1 MKRRGSIAEKLAGM
15 DSWPK
20 AVVTHLP
27 KDRQEG
33 YARNE
38 KAIRALRDTNG
49 TVERVAKAHKMSS
62 DELYRLIKRATSIHP
77 RDGKVWGWRGVVPYT
92 QVEPYERTEELPTK
106 PGRKGGGGGGS
117 AGAFM
122 AFITKYQVLKDFI
135 YSNVFRAG
143 PDGKLIRKLSIPKLH
158 KRFLDKIRQELK
170 LPGTEYPLNQRTT
183 ARRSLNEYVK
193 TLEDRALQRILHY
206 SESPEIAALFARRTV
221 RGQQL
226 YATRPFEIVQADGH
240 ELKLNIRLTLKRPD
254 GSKMRII
261 IPRMWLIA
269 FLDVYSRAVIG
280 YVLVPYENYSSYDVL
295 SAIAAALYGRP
306 ESDRLFPKITGSRY
320 PGKSLP
326 VEFESRLQGIS
337 WDILSFDNALAHIA
351 KDVSEKLLR
360 IVNCAICRGLP
371 GVPEFR
377 SFIERM
383 FQTLQK
389 QGGLEQLVAS
399 RMGGRKVD
407 IKDAVDLEILAPLID
422 GLIWE
427 YNCEIATEG
436 NYGRLPYEAILDVL
450 SDPLTR
456 KVGADRWGRAHFTT
470 RRENKTVR
478 GNPSTGHPPY
488 IEFEHARYSGPVLLD
503 HPEWIGDKL
512 IFEYDEDDVS
522 NATIYSAK
530 GHELGRV
537 RADGRWGRRPHS
549 LRLRRLIWAQIHAG
563 RLKVPEGVD
572 FVTAFFDDMRSRTS
586 PLSSR
591 ARAAVGEVAMHVMS
605 TAPPRAAT
613 PVADHSAGAT
623 PKATGPMP
631 VPAKTSSQLPVD
643 PKWKTY
649 RL

>member
-1 MKRRGSIAEKLAGM
+1 MKRRRALAEKLEGI

-20 AVVTHLP
+20 AAVAHLP
-27 KDRQEG
+27 EWRREG
-33 YARNE
+33 YRNNE
-38 KAIRALRDTNG
+38 KAIRALRDTDAS
-49 TVERVAKAHKMSS
+49 VEEVAKAHDMSS
-62 DELYRLIKRATSIHP
+62 DELYRLVRRATSVHP
-77 RDGKVWGWRGVVPYT
+77 NDQRLWGWRGVVPYT
-92 QVEPYERTEELPTK
+92 KVEPYERTKELPTK
-106 PGRKGGGGGGS
+106 PGERGAGGS

-122 AFITKYQVLKDFI
+122 AFISKYQALKDFI

-143 PDGKLIRKLSIPKLH
+143 PEGKLIRKLSIRKLH
-158 KRFLDKIRQELK
+158 VRLLNKIRKDLK
-170 LPGTEYPLNQRTT
+170 LPETEYPLNQKT
-183 ARRSLNEYVK
+183 AGRRSLNDYVRK
-193 TLEDRALQRILHY
+193 LENRNLERVLHY

-221 RGQQL
+221 NGQQL

-254 GSKMRII
+254 GSKMRILV
-261 IPRMWLIA
+261 PRMWLIA
-269 FLDVYSRAVIG
+269 FLDVYSRAIIG
-280 YVLVPYENYSSYDVL
+280 YTLVPYENYSSFDVL
-295 SAIAAALYGRP
+295 SATAAALYGRP
-306 ESDRLFPKITGSRY
+306 ETDRLFPKIAGSSY

-326 VEFESRLQGIS
+326 VEFEPKLSGIS

-360 IVNCAICRGLP
+360 IVNCAVCRGLP

-377 SFIERM
+377 SFIERA

-407 IKDAVDLEILAPLID
+407 IKDAVDLEVLAPLID

-456 KVGADRWGRAHFTT
+456 KVAADRWGRAHFTT
-470 RRENKTVR
+470 RRKIKAVR

-488 IEFEHARYSGPVLLD
+488 IEFAHARYSGPVLLD
-503 HPEWIGDKL
+503 HPEWIGDEL
-512 IFEYDEDDVS
+512 IFEYDEDDVLY
-522 NATIYSAK
+522 ATIYSLK

-549 LRLRRLIWAQIHAG
+549 LRLRELIWAQIHAR

-572 FVTAFFDDMRSRTS
+572 FVTAFFDAMRSSTS
-586 PLSSR
+586 PLGSR
-591 ARAAVGEVAMHVMS
+591 ARAALGEVAMRAMS
-605 TAPPRAAT
+605 AAPTGANPAA
-613 PVADHSAGAT
+613 SG
-623 PKATGPMP
+623 
-631 VPAKTSSQLPVD
+631 VPAGTASGPARPATARKAVTPIPVD
-643 PKWKTY
+643 VKWKTY